1 MRKINTF
8 LAILLF
14 SIISTTIAFSQNT
27 DFLDEKFGFQ
37 DFKFNTPLSNYSKY
51 SPTKVSDGHYELK
64 NLSEINIGS
73 YEVESLEL
81 FFKNNNL
88 VKVKVKLDDQDRQKN
103 ENIFNA
109 LIKNYGRYTF
119 HRSTSGY
126 SYTSEMIWKGKLVN
140 LVYSF
145 TSFREDGQ
153 FQTKIFLTY
162 SYVGE
167 ALEVDLSK
175 DL

>member
-1 MRKINTF
+1 MKKINTA
-8 LAILLF
+8 LSLLI
-14 SIISTTIAFSQNT
+14 SLLIISLSANAQNT
-27 DFLDEKFGFQ
+27 DFLDERFGFQ
-37 DFKFNTPLSNYSKY
+37 NFKFNTPYSNYSKY
-51 SPTKVSDGHYELK
+51 NPVKKNDGHYELQ
-64 NLSEINIGS
+64 NINDVTIGS
-73 YEVESLEL
+73 YEIESLEL
-81 FFKNNNL
+81 FFKNSNL

-103 ENIFNA
+103 ESIFNA

-126 SYTSEMIWKGKLVN
+126 TYTSEMIWKGKLVN

-145 TSFREDGQ
+145 TSYREGGQ

-162 SYVGE
+162 SYIGE
-167 ALEVDLSK
+167 ALEVDLSE

>member
-1 MRKINTF
+1 MNRINTF
-8 LAILLF
+8 LSFFFLLF
-14 SIISTTIAFSQNT
+14 TPTFAFSQNT
-27 DFLDEKFGFQ
+27 DFLDERFGFQ
-37 DFKFNTPLSNYSKY
+37 HFKFNTPLSNYSKY
-51 SPTKVSDGHYELK
+51 NPTKVSDEYYELK
-64 NLSEINIGS
+64 DLSEVHIGS
-73 YEVESLEL
+73 YRLESLEL
-81 FFKNNNL
+81 YFKNDNL

-103 ENIFNA
+103 ESIFNA

-145 TSFREDGQ
+145 TSYREDGQ

-162 SYVGE
+162 SYIGE
-167 ALEVDLSK
+167 AIEFDLSK